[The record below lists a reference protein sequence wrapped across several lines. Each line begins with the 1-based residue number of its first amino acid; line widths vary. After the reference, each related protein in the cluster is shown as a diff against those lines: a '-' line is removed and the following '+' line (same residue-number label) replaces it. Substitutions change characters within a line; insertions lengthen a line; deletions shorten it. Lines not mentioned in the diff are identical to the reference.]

1 MSFKIV
7 INSNTAFSIYNFRLD
22 LMNKLKEKGYTV
34 IAVAPY
40 DKYAEKIKERGFKFF
55 PIKNLDRKG
64 KNPLKDFKLF
74 MEYLKLY
81 RQIQPDLVV
90 NFTVK
95 PNIYSSLAAGILE
108 ISSISVVTG
117 LGYVFIK
124 NTFLTKIVENL
135 YKLAFKF
142 NSYIVF
148 QNKTDLEELKYL
160 TKGKEIFI
168 PSSGVNLQKFSPEIC
183 KEKQKNDTTFI
194 FLFIGRFLKDK
205 GLYELIEAGKM
216 LHKEGFLFEIWFLGS
231 VDKGNPAS
239 LTEKEIEEFTKFPF
253 IKVFPFTE
261 DVRPYI
267 CASDCVVLPSY
278 REGVPRS
285 LLEAMAMEKPIIT
298 TDAPGCR
305 DVCINGLNCF
315 LVKPRDI
322 ESLYIAMKNI
332 IKSPL
337 ELRVAMGKKGRK
349 IVEEKYSEDIVVAKY
364 LELIEKILQPSGG

>member
-7 INSNTAFSIYNFRLD
+7 INSNTAFSIYNFRLG

-81 RQIQPDLVV
+81 RQIQPDLVI
-90 NFTVK
+90 NFTIK

-160 TKGKEIFI
+160 TKGKEIYI
-168 PSSGVNLQKFSPEIC
+168 PSSGINLQKFSPEIC
-183 KEKQKNDTTFI
+183 KEKSKNNPTFT

-205 GLYELIEAGKM
+205 GIFELIEAGKK
-216 LHKEGFLFEIWFLGS
+216 LYQAGLSFELWLLGS
-231 VDKGNPAS
+231 VDKGNPSS
-239 LTEKEIEEFTKFPF
+239 LTEQELAEIKKIPF
-253 IKVFPFTE
+253 VKVFPFTE

-349 IVEEKYSEDIVVAKY
+349 IVEEKYSEDIVVSKY